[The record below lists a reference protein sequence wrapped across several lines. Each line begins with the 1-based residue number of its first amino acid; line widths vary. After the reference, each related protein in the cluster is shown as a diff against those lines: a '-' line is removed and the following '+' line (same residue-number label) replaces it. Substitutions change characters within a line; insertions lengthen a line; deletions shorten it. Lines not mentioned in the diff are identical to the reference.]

1 MKIVACLGNPGKKY
15 ARNRHNAG
23 FIIGEM
29 IAEQHNIAIKGNK
42 FNAVTGAGKICG
54 EDVLF
59 LFPMTFMNNSGEA
72 VQGALNFYREPPA
85 NLIVLHDEL
94 ELPFGEVRLKFGGGH
109 KGNNGI
115 RSILQHA
122 GTADFFRIRL
132 GVGRPPSS
140 DTGVAD
146 YLLSNFPA
154 DEYDALRDMLPE
166 ASELLESVLTGSAPP
181 S

>member
-15 ARNRHNAG
+15 SRNRHNAG

-29 IAEQHNIAIKGNK
+29 IAAQYNIAIKGNK
-42 FNAVTGAGKICG
+42 FNAVTGTGTISGK
-54 EDVLF
+54 DVLL
-59 LFPMTFMNNSGEA
+59 LFPQTYMNNSGDA
-72 VQGALNFYREPPA
+72 VQGALKFYRETPG

-115 RSILQHA
+115 RSIIQHS

-132 GVGRPPSS
+132 GVGRPPSP
-140 DTGVAD
+140 DEGVAD

-154 DEYDALRDMLPE
+154 DEYNALSGMLPE
-166 ASELLESVLTGSAPP
+166 AVRNLETALADEPP
-181 S
+181 QS

>member
-29 IAEQHNIAIKGNK
+29 LASQYSIAMKGNK
-42 FNAVTGAGKICG
+42 FNAVTGTGKISG
-54 EDVLF
+54 EDVLL
-59 LFPMTFMNNSGEA
+59 LFPQTYMNNSGDA
-72 VQGALNFYREPPA
+72 VQGALKFYRETPE
-85 NLIVLHDEL
+85 NLVVLHDEL

-115 RSILQHA
+115 RSIIQHS

-132 GVGRPPSS
+132 GVGRPPSP
-140 DTGVAD
+140 DAGVAD

-154 DEYDALRDMLPE
+154 DEYAALHDMLPE
-166 ASELLESVLTGSAPP
+166 AADILESILNGSALQ